1 MKTVPYKNSLLMA
14 FASLLITASFGVSVA
29 QAQMSSGV
37 DERITATG
45 APLGSDLLPNAP
57 QKNAPTE
64 TKKNTQNLDL
74 QALLKKGRVGNIRF
88 QDPKGLVDFYASQ
101 NNAYVW
107 SASSFLSQLTSS
119 QNMPQIILTVLEKAW
134 EHGLNP
140 EQYHTREI
148 RDLLNAESAPFD
160 LTKSPNLEL
169 LLSDAMARYARDLS
183 GMRVEASDIGLHS
196 RYWKKPPP
204 TETVLN
210 QIKSARNVSAALE
223 GFAPQGKLYKML
235 QKELVKLYNTP
246 ESDGPQEVKLSKG
259 ILRPG
264 TRRSEVV
271 ALRGRMGFSIDVA
284 NENSNFYDDELAQSV
299 MAFQRS
305 HGLAADG
312 IIGPQ
317 TAYIINKT
325 QDDHIN
331 QILVNMERL
340 RWIEQEKPERY
351 VIVNVPAAH
360 LWAIENGKIAFDMK
374 VVVGKPQRATNIF
387 NTEITGV
394 RLNPTWTVPP
404 TIKKED
410 FLPGLQGDPMYLAN
424 KGIEVVHQGQT
435 IDPTTV
441 DWNALDYNDLHG
453 VQMVQPPGSR
463 NPLGKVRVFMS
474 NPYNIYLHDTNQR
487 SYFGRSN
494 RALSSGCIRMED
506 SMRMANFILGGN
518 DGWTPEKTQRII
530 NTGRKTDIAATRRI
544 PVYILYHTIW
554 MGDQGQLV
562 YGYDVYGRDALLR
575 RALHNMDGVGFPSTM
590 VAEKPDLPKITRAR
604 VIKKSKTVIKKQ
616 EENEGLNIPKPMIQK
631 QNQGPVTILKNVER
645 EPSFKQKSKDS
656 VDLLTFNE

>member
-1 MKTVPYKNSLLMA
+1 MNNLTCKNSHVVALIAFVLMA
-14 FASLLITASFGVSVA
+14 FLGLGVA
-29 QAQMSSGV
+29 HAQMSSGI
-37 DERITATG
+37 DERITASRES
-45 APLGSDLLPNAP
+45 LGSDVQPNAM
-57 QKNAPTE
+57 QESQQEFKQSR
-64 TKKNTQNLDL
+64 QNPDL
-74 QALLKKGRVGNIRF
+74 QALLQKGRIGNIRF
-88 QDPKGLVDFYASQ
+88 QDPKGLMGFYGA
-101 NNAYVW
+101 NDYAYAW
-107 SASSFLSQLTSS
+107 TSS
-119 QNMPQIILTVLEKAW
+119 SLISQFTSTQDTPQNILNILEKAW

-148 RDLLNAESAPFD
+148 RDVLKAERAPFD
-160 LTKSPNLEL
+160 LKKSPHLEL

-183 GMRVEASDIGLHS
+183 GMRVNASDIGLHA
-196 RYWKKPPP
+196 RYWKQPLL
-204 TETVLN
+204 TETVLS
-210 QIKSARNVSAALE
+210 QIKSARNVSKALE
-223 GFAPQGKLYKML
+223 SFAPQGKLYKML

-246 ESDGPQEVKLSKG
+246 VTKRPEEVRLSNG

-271 ALRGRMGFSIDVA
+271 ALRGRMGFTIDD
-284 NENSNFYDDELAQSV
+284 SNPNNTLYDDELAQSV
-299 MAFQRS
+299 MAFQRA

-317 TAYIINKT
+317 TAYIMNKT

-340 RWIEQEKPERY
+340 RWVEQEKPERY
-351 VIVNVPAAH
+351 VVVNVPAAH
-360 LWAIENGKIAFDMK
+360 LWAIENDKIAFDMK
-374 VVVGKPQRATNIF
+374 VVVGRPERATNIF

-424 KGIEVVHQGQT
+424 KGIEVVHNGQT

-441 DWNALDYNDLHG
+441 DWSAMTQNELHG

-474 NPYNIYLHDTNQR
+474 NPYNIYLHDTNEQN
-487 SYFGRSN
+487 YFERSN

-506 SMRMANFILGGN
+506 PVRMANFILEGN
-518 DGWTPEKTQRII
+518 TGWTPEKTQKII
-530 NTGRKTDIAATRRI
+530 DSGRKTEIAAERHI

-554 MGDQGQLV
+554 IGDQGQLV
-562 YGYDVYGRDALLR
+562 YGYDIYGSDAVLR
-575 RALHNMDGVGFPSTM
+575 RALDDMDGVGFPSTM
-590 VAEKPDLPKITRAR
+590 VAEKPDLPKITPAR
-604 VIKKSKTVIKKQ
+604 VIKKSKTVVKTQ
-616 EENEGLNIPKPMIQK
+616 AENQVLDIPKPMIQK
-631 QNQGPVTILKNVER
+631 QNQRPETVLKNVSQES
-645 EPSFKQKSKDS
+645 EQEQKSKDS